1 MKIHNNNNEI
11 NKQRIDKAYTKVQL
25 RKSENL
31 NNDNNILNKSQNDA
45 NKDKKEKK
53 VKSKSLKELSIKKDD
68 NINNK

>member
-11 NKQRIDKAYTKVQL
+11 NKQRIDKAFTKVQL